1 MEALCE
7 IYKTINTT
15 GLSYD
20 DCISLVQQVEKDT
33 QGYIA
38 DSQEVSQS
46 VFILLSSFMIMFMQ
60 AGFAMLEAGAVR
72 ARNAK
77 SILIKNL
84 LDLCVTVLVWWLW
97 GFALFSNQYIHI
109 GVLRWNDA
117 QAWIHT
123 VCFCSASATIISGS
137 IAERMKMPVYLV
149 MIFAFSGLVYPLTGY
164 WVWNEESFLK
174 KWGYLDFAGGAV
186 VHMSGG
192 VGKLPPLLSTY
203 NLPPLPISCS
213 CWSCHGWSK
222 IT

>member
-15 GLSYD
+15 GLSYE
-20 DCISLVQQVEKDT
+20 DCISTVQQVEKDT
-33 QGYIA
+33 QRYVA

-46 VFILLSSFMIMFMQ
+46 IFILLSSFMIMFMQ

-137 IAERMKMPVYLV
+137 IAERMKLPVYLV
-149 MIFAFSGLVYPLTGY
+149 MVFAFSGVVYPLTGY
-164 WVWNEESFLK
+164 WVWNEDSFLK

-192 VGKLPPLLSTY
+192 VGKILSPFLSCQSHLPPS
-203 NLPPLPISCS
+203 LPL
-213 CWSCHGWSK
+213 H
-222 IT
+222 